1 MAKPPLPL
9 HNPARH
15 LSREDQKRISQ
26 KPMVL
31 SPTTGKFRKNCK
43 LLKKAMKKGYL
54 TLIIIGAIVL
64 IAIITN
70 PPPERHKDAV
80 KTEINKLMQKEI
92 SKEAGDAGTTGQVF
106 GTLIGG
112 AVVDRMVDTMVST
125 DNYLLFST
133 TKVTWEGQTRVIGI
147 GAFGNVFITRKI
159 KGD

>member
-1 MAKPPLPL
+1 
-9 HNPARH
+9 
-15 LSREDQKRISQ
+15 
-26 KPMVL
+26 
-31 SPTTGKFRKNCK
+31 
-43 LLKKAMKKGYL
+43 MKKGYL

-70 PPPERHKDAV
+70 PPPERHKEAV
-80 KTEINKLMQKEI
+80 KTEVNKLMQKEI
-92 SKEAGDAGTTGQVF
+92 SKEAGDNGSTGQIF
-106 GTLIGG
+106 GALLGG
-112 AVVDRMVDTMVST
+112 AVIDKMVDNMVST